1 MDWKSKKNPQ
11 QLGEWSLFLYIILWL
26 KAFSLTRG
34 CFIVLIFMIENFF
47 EMLLVVHCFTID
59 SIRDICYKLEGLL
72 VISHFILG
80 HSDV

>member
-1 MDWKSKKNPQ
+1 
-11 QLGEWSLFLYIILWL
+11 
-26 KAFSLTRG
+26 
-34 CFIVLIFMIENFF
+34 MIENFF

-59 SIRDICYKLEGLL
+59 SIIDICYKLEGLL